1 MYREGSEADSFG
13 RMLDRYF
20 GLAEHATDA
29 RTEVIAGI
37 TTFLTMAYILFVNPL
52 ILADAGMDRG
62 AVFVATCIAS
72 AFGTLIMGLYA
83 NYPIALAPGMALN
96 AFFAYTVVG
105 SLGYTWQTALGAVF
119 LSGILFTTLS
129 LLRVREHVVR
139 AIPVT
144 MKRAIS
150 AGIGLFLGLIA
161 LQSAGFV
168 TGDPT
173 TLVTLGDVGRPEPVL
188 SALGFALIV
197 ALTHR
202 GVLGAVI
209 IGILAVGLLGLPL
222 GLATYSGVIAMPPD
236 PRPTLLSLD
245 IIGALD
251 VGIVT
256 VVFTFLFVDLFDTT
270 GTLVGVAHRAGML
283 DAQGQLPRLNRA
295 LLADSTATVAG
306 SVLGTSTV
314 TSYIES
320 AAGTNV
326 GGRTGLTAVV
336 VAALFLLSLFLAPL
350 AGMIPAYA
358 TASALFF
365 VACLMARG
373 LSELDWDDP
382 TEYAPAVI
390 AAIAMPL
397 TYSIATGIGFGFVG
411 YVAVK
416 TLAGRWGDLRFATV
430 AIALVFIL
438 KFAIA

>member
-1 MYREGSEADSFG
+1 
-13 RMLDRYF
+13 MLDRYF
-20 GLAEHATDA
+20 GLTEHATDL

-52 ILADAGMDRG
+52 ILADAGMDHG
-62 AVFVATCIAS
+62 AVFVATCVAS
-72 AFGTLIMGLYA
+72 AFGTLVMGLYA

-96 AFFAYTVVG
+96 AFFSYTVVG
-105 SLGYTWQTALGAVF
+105 SLGYSWQTALGAVF
-119 LSGILFTTLS
+119 LSGILFTALS
-129 LLRVREHVVR
+129 VLRVREQVVR

-144 MKRAIS
+144 LKRAIS

-161 LQSAGFV
+161 LQSAGLV
-168 TGDPT
+168 VGDPT
-173 TLVTLGDVGRPEPVL
+173 TLVTLGDVRQPEPL
-188 SALGFALIV
+188 LAALGFALIV

-209 IGILAVGLLGLPL
+209 VGILAVALLGLPF
-222 GLATYSGVIAMPPD
+222 GLADYSGVIAMPPD
-236 PRPTLLSLD
+236 PRPTLLALD
-245 IIGALD
+245 IAGALD
-251 VGIVT
+251 VGVVT
-256 VVFTFLFVDLFDTT
+256 VIFTFLFVDLFDTT

-283 DAQGQLPRLNRA
+283 DSDGNLPRLNRA

-306 SVLGTSTV
+306 SMLGTSTV

-336 VAALFLLSLFLAPL
+336 VAVLFLLSLFLAPL
-350 AGMIPAYA
+350 AGMIPPYA

-373 LSELDWDDP
+373 LSELEWGDP
-382 TEYAPAVI
+382 TEYAPAVL

-416 TLAGRWGDLRFATV
+416 ALAGRWRDLHLATV
-430 AIALVFIL
+430 TIALLFIL